1 MGEKQLNNDQRVTV
15 ENQNLTQQRISNYHI
30 H

>member
-15 ENQNLTQQRISNYHI
+15 ENQNLIQQRISNYHI